1 MEELPVHGYVTGLFH
16 VEILQPVT
24 AVLKSHRTIEGLYY
38 LLKGNIRWRPG
49 ADNRLIKEGT
59 YQWYY
64 LPKGKQQEIG
74 LQPGFYLF
82 FYFIVP
88 PFIASEMAGAAPH
101 VETLR
106 QREIKLPSLKT
117 GNKINRWVT
126 EIISCREQQAISRNM
141 YIVERLI
148 GLQKWY
154 LKITPGLQLE
164 QQWKERHQF
173 NLRDLDLYLE
183 QHMDDSD
190 SNPSPL
196 RLSSVAAWFGLLP
209 AQFTLLL
216 KEVLQTRLATYIV
229 QYRMERAKQMLEEGK
244 LSITEISLKTG
255 YNNLTHFSRAFKK
268 YHGNNPNHY
277 RKE

>member
-1 MEELPVHGYVTGLFH
+1 MVISLTIPGMRERTEVPEALRLSFLIPTAQYTYKTGRKGAVFMEELPVHGYVTGLFH

-164 QQWKERHQF
+164 QQWTT
-173 NLRDLDLYLE
+173 LT
-183 QHMDDSD
+183 
-190 SNPSPL
+190 
-196 RLSSVAAWFGLLP
+196 AIP
-209 AQFTLLL
+209 ARFVCRQ
-216 KEVLQTRLATYIV
+216 
-229 QYRMERAKQMLEEGK
+229 
-244 LSITEISLKTG
+244 
-255 YNNLTHFSRAFKK
+255 
-268 YHGNNPNHY
+268 
-277 RKE
+277 